1 MVEVNAMGKACPLPV
16 IEAKK
21 TIESLTQADVVCVH
35 VDNEIAVQNVLKLA
49 KHKNLEASSEKVDD
63 NEFVVRVAVNLPESD
78 AAKEEIKDTPVCQ
91 PDGRKKRVVVVLR
104 SDCMGNGDESLGK
117 QLMKGFVFALT
128 KQEELPAK
136 VILYNRGA
144 FLSTQNPDTI
154 QDLKT
159 LEAEGVE
166 IATCGTCLNHYGLT
180 EQLAV
185 GTVTNMYEIAESMM
199 TADFVIEP

>member
-21 TIESLTQADVVCVH
+21 AIESLTQADVVCVR

-49 KHKNLEASSEKVDD
+49 KHKNLEASSEKVND
-63 NEFVVRVAVNLPESD
+63 NEFVVRVAVNLPESA

-166 IATCGTCLNHYGLT
+166 VATCGTCLNHYGLT